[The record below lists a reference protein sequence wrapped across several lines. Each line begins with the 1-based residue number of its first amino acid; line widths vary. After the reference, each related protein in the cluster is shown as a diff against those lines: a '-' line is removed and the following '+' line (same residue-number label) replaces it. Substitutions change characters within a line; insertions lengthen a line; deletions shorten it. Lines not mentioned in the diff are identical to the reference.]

1 MFGPHKNGFLAM
13 KRGELHQKFSN
24 ISLSL
29 FDCIVYHVEA
39 CFPFTIIL
47 LYLHPVTQF
56 YRRSAWQLFLTKQI
70 NCSLINNYTI
80 MKLTLRYLKS

>member
-1 MFGPHKNGFLAM
+1 M
-13 KRGELHQKFSN
+13 KRGELHQKFSK

-39 CFPFTIIL
+39 SRSQSY
-47 LYLHPVTQF
+47 YLHPVTQF

-80 MKLTLRYLKS
+80 MKLTIRYLTS